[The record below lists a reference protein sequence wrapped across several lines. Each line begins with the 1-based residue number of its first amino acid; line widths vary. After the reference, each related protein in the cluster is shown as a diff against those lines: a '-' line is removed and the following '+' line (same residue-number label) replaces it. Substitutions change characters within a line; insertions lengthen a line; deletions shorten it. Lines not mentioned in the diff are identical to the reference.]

1 MALSVPVNGLKE
13 GDKEPVIELFVK
25 VKAEGWWPG
34 SGAERAAPRPLVA
47 PSPNR
52 RFPALRRGWR
62 GGGGLQVFLSDSLGA
77 ASPRRTGSGGGPG
90 TPFPTYCRGSLPF
103 FPPPPPPP
111 PNSLRPGARRDGGCL
126 LTAAP
131 GSAVGDASSFGSVRG
146 GWVQKGPSVGEGLRV
161 GVCVRSGEGVR
172 GTGGESVCTD
182 GGSVAANRK

>member
-62 GGGGLQVFLSDSLGA
+62 GGGGSKFSSA
-77 ASPRRTGSGGGPG
+77 TRSGPLHPGGPG
-90 TPFPTYCRGSLPF
+90 RGGDRAPPSPPTVGAPFLSY
-103 FPPPPPPP
+103 PPPPAPSKLPEAGGEAGRRVSP
-111 PNSLRPGARRDGGCL
+111 HGGSGLGCRRRLVVRLGAGRLGTKGPFGWGGFEGGCVC
-126 LTAAP
+126 P
-131 GSAVGDASSFGSVRG
+131 ERGGSAGNRG
-146 GWVQKGPSVGEGLRV
+146 
-161 GVCVRSGEGVR
+161 
-172 GTGGESVCTD
+172 
-182 GGSVAANRK
+182 

>member
-1 MALSVPVNGLKE
+1 MARLRR
-13 GDKEPVIELFVK
+13 
-25 VKAEGWWPG
+25 
-34 SGAERAAPRPLVA
+34 RARRSPTVGRPLPQPPFSRLEAGVEE
-47 PSPNR
+47 
-52 RFPALRRGWR
+52 
-62 GGGGLQVFLSDSLGA
+62 GGGGAPSFPQRLARGRFTPADRV
-77 ASPRRTGSGGGPG
+77 GGGTGHP
-90 TPFPTYCRGSLPF
+90 LPHLLSGLPSF
-103 FPPPPPPP
+103 LPPPPPPP

>member
-62 GGGGLQVFLSDSLGA
+62 GGGGSKFSSA
-77 ASPRRTGSGGGPG
+77 TRSGPLLPGGPG
-90 TPFPTYCRGSLPF
+90 RGGDRAPPSPPTVGAPFLSS
-103 FPPPPPPP
+103 PPPPPP

>member
-62 GGGGLQVFLSDSLGA
+62 GGGGAPSFPQRLARGRF
-77 ASPRRTGSGGGPG
+77 SPADRVGGGTGHP
-90 TPFPTYCRGSLPF
+90 LPHLLSGLPSF
-103 FPPPPPPP
+103 LPPPPPAPSKLP
-111 PNSLRPGARRDGGCL
+111 EAGGEAGRRVSPHGGSGLGCRRRLVVRLGAGRLGTKGPFGWGGFEGGCVC
-126 LTAAP
+126 P
-131 GSAVGDASSFGSVRG
+131 ERGGSAGNRG
-146 GWVQKGPSVGEGLRV
+146 
-161 GVCVRSGEGVR
+161 
-172 GTGGESVCTD
+172 
-182 GGSVAANRK
+182 

>member
-25 VKAEGWWPG
+25 VKAGG
-34 SGAERAAPRPLVA
+34 VVARLGAERAASPTVGRPLPQPPFSRLEA
-47 PSPNR
+47 
-52 RFPALRRGWR
+52 G
-62 GGGGLQVFLSDSLGA
+62 GDGGGLQVFLSDSLGA
-77 ASPRRTGSGGGPG
+77 ASPRRTGSGGTGHP
-90 TPFPTYCRGSLPF
+90 LPHLLSGLPSF
-103 FPPPPPPP
+103 LPPP

-146 GWVQKGPSVGEGLRV
+146 GWVRKGPSVGEGLRGGV
-161 GVCVRSGEGVR
+161 GVCVCVRSGEGVR

-182 GGSVAANRK
+182 EGSVAANRK

>member
-103 FPPPPPPP
+103 LPPPPAPSKLPEAGGEAGRRVSP
-111 PNSLRPGARRDGGCL
+111 HGGSGLGCRRRLVVRLGAGRLGTKGPFGWGGFEGGCVC
-126 LTAAP
+126 P
-131 GSAVGDASSFGSVRG
+131 ERGGSAGNRG
-146 GWVQKGPSVGEGLRV
+146 
-161 GVCVRSGEGVR
+161 
-172 GTGGESVCTD
+172 
-182 GGSVAANRK
+182 